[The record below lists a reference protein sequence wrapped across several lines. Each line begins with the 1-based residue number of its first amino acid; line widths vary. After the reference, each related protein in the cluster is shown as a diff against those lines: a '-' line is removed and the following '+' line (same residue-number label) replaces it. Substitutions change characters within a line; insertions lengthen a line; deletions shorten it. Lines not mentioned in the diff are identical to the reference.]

1 MLLRTKTKHQNHHVM
16 AGKEYSF
23 FGAVEK
29 SFDKA
34 AKFTTWDPG
43 ILEQIKQCNSVYR
56 MFFPVKIG
64 EKIEVIK
71 AYRVQHSHH
80 KTPCKGG
87 IRFATTVN
95 LDEVMALAALM
106 TYKCAIVNVP
116 FGGAKGGITIDPK
129 KYTPYELE
137 KITRRYTHELIKK
150 NFIGPGTDVP
160 APDYGTGER
169 EMAWILDTYTSM
181 KPGEIDALGCVTGK
195 PVTQGGVRGRREATG
210 LGVFY
215 GLREVCNMPDVMK
228 RLSLPMGMAGK
239 TVVVQG
245 LGNVG
250 YHAAKFF
257 REGGAKVI
265 ALAEYEGA
273 ITNPNGLNEEEV
285 FQHRK
290 KTGSIL
296 DFPGATNIAKSSD
309 ALELDCDIL
318 IPAALE
324 NVINGDNA
332 PRIKAKI
339 IGEAANGP
347 LTPEADEVFIKKGAL
362 VVPDM
367 YLNAGGVT
375 VSYFEWLKNLSHV
388 RYGRMEKRFTENMNS
403 HIIGQLEELTGKQIS
418 AKEREFIMHGAD
430 EADLVYSGLEE
441 TMITATREI
450 MDYWH
455 ANPSVPDMRTAAYV
469 VAINKVAT
477 SYAELG
483 IFP

>member
-1 MLLRTKTKHQNHHVM
+1 MAVQN
-16 AGKEYSF
+16 EYKF
-23 FGAVEK
+23 FEAVEK

-34 AKFTTWDPG
+34 AKFTNWDPG

-56 MFFPVKIG
+56 MHFPVKIG
-64 EKIEVIK
+64 DRVEVIK

-87 IRFATTVN
+87 IRFSLSVN

-116 FGGAKGGITIDPK
+116 FGGAKGGISIDPK

-137 KITRRYTHELIKK
+137 KITRRYTSELIKK

-169 EMAWILDTYTSM
+169 EMAWILDTYLSM
-181 KPGEIDALGCVTGK
+181 RPGEIDALGCVTGK

-210 LGVFY
+210 LGVFF
-215 GLREVCNMPDVMK
+215 GIREVCNMKDIMA
-228 RLSLPMGMAGK
+228 RLGLETGVERK

-245 LGNVG
+245 MGNVG

-257 REGGAKVI
+257 RDGGAKVI

-273 ITNPNGLNEEEV
+273 IMNSKGLDVEEV

-296 DFPGATNIAKSSD
+296 NFPGSTNIPKSSD
-309 ALELDCDIL
+309 ALELECDIL

-324 NVINGDNA
+324 NVINGENA
-332 PRIKAKI
+332 PRIQAKI

-347 LTPEADEVFIKKGAL
+347 LTPEADEEFIKRGIL
-362 VVPDM
+362 VIPDM

-388 RYGRMEKRFTENMNS
+388 RYGRMEKRFTENMNA
-403 HIIGQLEELTGKQIS
+403 HILGQMEELTGKTVNDT
-418 AKEREFIMHGAD
+418 EREFIMHGA
-430 EADLVYSGLEE
+430 EEVDLVNSGLEE
-441 TMITATREI
+441 TMSTATREI
-450 MDYWH
+450 MDCWKN
-455 ANPSVPDMRTAAYV
+455 NPGIPDMRTAAYV
-469 VAINKVAT
+469 VAINKVGTA
-477 SYAELG
+477 YAELG

>member
-1 MLLRTKTKHQNHHVM
+1 MS
-16 AGKEYSF
+16 GEYSF
-23 FGAVEK
+23 FESVGT

-34 AKFTTWDPG
+34 AKFTKWDPG
-43 ILEQIKQCNSVYR
+43 ILEQIKACNSVYR
-56 MFFPVKIG
+56 MRFPVKMDDG
-64 EKIEVIK
+64 HIEVIE

-87 IRFATTVN
+87 IRFSIEVN
-95 LDEVMALAALM
+95 QDEVMALAALM

-116 FGGAKGGITIDPK
+116 FGGGKGGIKIDPRK
-129 KYTPYELE
+129 HSAYELE
-137 KITRRYTHELIKK
+137 KITRRYTSELVKK

-169 EMAWILDTYTSM
+169 EMAWIVDTYSSLR
-181 KPGEIDALGCVTGK
+181 PGEIDALGCVTGK
-195 PVTQGGVRGRREATG
+195 PITQGGVRGRKEATG

-215 GLREVCNMPDVMK
+215 GIREVFNMPEVVGK
-228 RLSLPMGMAGK
+228 IGLSTGLEGK

-250 YHAAKFF
+250 YHSAKFF
-257 REGGAKVI
+257 REKGGSKVI
-265 ALAEYEGA
+265 AIAEYEGA
-273 ITNPNGLNEEEV
+273 IYNADGLNEEEV

-296 DFPGATNIAKSSD
+296 NFPGATNLAKSTD
-309 ALELDCDIL
+309 ALELECDIL

-324 NVINGDNA
+324 NVINGSNA
-332 PRIKAKI
+332 DRVKAKV

-347 LTPEADEVFIKKGAL
+347 CTPEADEVFARKGIV

-388 RYGRMEKRFTENMNS
+388 RYGRMEKRFTENMNAR
-403 HIIGQLEELTGKQIS
+403 ILGQMESLTGKQIDS
-418 AKEREFIMHGAD
+418 GERKAIMHGAD
-430 EADLVYSGLEE
+430 EVDLVHSGLEE
-441 TMITATREI
+441 TMIEATREI
-450 MDYWH
+450 IACWH
-455 ANPSVPDMRTAAYV
+455 ANPDVPDMRTAAYV

-477 SYAELG
+477 SYTELG

>member
-1 MLLRTKTKHQNHHVM
+1 MSD
-16 AGKEYSF
+16 YSF
-23 FGAVEK
+23 FESVTK

-43 ILEQIKQCNSVYR
+43 ILEQIKACNSVYQ
-56 MFFPVKIG
+56 MKFPVRMDDG
-64 EKIEVIK
+64 RIEVIE

-87 IRFATTVN
+87 IRFAAEVN
-95 LDEVMALAALM
+95 QDEVMALAALM

-116 FGGAKGGITIDPK
+116 FGGGKGGLKISPK
-129 KYTPYELE
+129 KYSVYELE
-137 KITRRYTHELIKK
+137 KITRRYTAELVKK

-169 EMAWILDTYTSM
+169 EMSWIVDTYQSLR
-181 KPGEIDALGCVTGK
+181 PGEIDSLGCVTGK

-210 LGVFY
+210 LGIFY
-215 GLREVCNMPDVMK
+215 GIREVCNIPDVMEKLGLPTGLEGK
-228 RLSLPMGMAGK
+228 RII
-239 TVVVQG
+239 VQG

-257 REGGAKVI
+257 QSAGAKII

-273 ITNPNGLNEEEV
+273 IFNDAGLDVDEV

-290 KTGSIL
+290 TGGTIL
-296 DFPGATNIAKSSD
+296 NFPGASNFAKNTD
-309 ALELDCDIL
+309 ALEYDCDIL

-324 NVINGDNA
+324 NVINGENA
-332 PRIKAKI
+332 MRVKAKI
-339 IGEAANGP
+339 IGEGANGP
-347 LTPEADEVFIKKGAL
+347 LTPEADEVFITKGTL

-388 RYGRMEKRFTENMNS
+388 RYGRMEKRFTENLNQ
-403 HIIGQLEELTGKQIS
+403 HILGQLEELTGK
-418 AKEREFIMHGAD
+418 KVVDRERQFIMHGPD
-430 EADLVYSGLEE
+430 EVDLVYSGLEE

-450 MDYWH
+450 MDEWRR
-455 ANPSVPDMRTAAYV
+455 NPQIPDMRTAAFV
-469 VAINKVAT
+469 VAINKVGT

>member
-1 MLLRTKTKHQNHHVM
+1 MS
-16 AGKEYSF
+16 GEYSF
-23 FGAVEK
+23 FESVGT

-34 AKFTTWDPG
+34 AKFTKWDPG
-43 ILEQIKQCNSVYR
+43 ILEQIKACNSVYR
-56 MFFPVKIG
+56 MRFPVKMDDG
-64 EKIEVIK
+64 HIEVIE

-87 IRFATTVN
+87 IRFSIEVN
-95 LDEVMALAALM
+95 QDEVMALAALM

-116 FGGAKGGITIDPK
+116 FGGGKGGIKIDPRK
-129 KYTPYELE
+129 HSAYELE
-137 KITRRYTHELIKK
+137 KITRRYTSELVKK

-169 EMAWILDTYTSM
+169 EMAWIVDTYSSLR
-181 KPGEIDALGCVTGK
+181 PGEIDALGCVTGK
-195 PVTQGGVRGRREATG
+195 PITQGGVRGRKEATG

-215 GLREVCNMPDVMK
+215 GIREVFNMPEVVGK
-228 RLSLPMGMAGK
+228 IGLTTGLEGK

-250 YHAAKFF
+250 YHSAKFF
-257 REGGAKVI
+257 REKGGSKVI
-265 ALAEYEGA
+265 AIAEYEGA
-273 ITNPNGLNEEEV
+273 IYNADGLNEEEV

-296 DFPGATNIAKSSD
+296 HFPGATNLAKSTD

-324 NVINGDNA
+324 NVINGSNA
-332 PRIKAKI
+332 DRIKAKV

-347 LTPEADEVFIKKGAL
+347 CTPEADEVFARKGIV

-388 RYGRMEKRFTENMNS
+388 RYGRMEKRFTENMNAR
-403 HIIGQLEELTGKQIS
+403 ILGQMESLTGKQIDS
-418 AKEREFIMHGAD
+418 GERKAIMHGAD
-430 EADLVYSGLEE
+430 EVDLVHSGLEE
-441 TMITATREI
+441 TMIEATREI
-450 MDYWH
+450 IACWH
-455 ANPSVPDMRTAAYV
+455 ANPDLPDMRTAAYV

-477 SYAELG
+477 SYTELG